1 MLSLALTPHHYI
13 TKSLFLQQF
22 LLLGTLYQAVKKKIA
37 MHIKTYGGL
46 AYVIHL
52 QSNDNFILHVD
63 ENLFRGAMFLTLD
76 EILASQT
83 LLVNLC

>member
-1 MLSLALTPHHYI
+1 
-13 TKSLFLQQF
+13 
-22 LLLGTLYQAVKKKIA
+22 